1 MFKYKAIAKIIA
13 GAALM
18 IVAVIALV
26 AWLGACFGTVIV
38 GIALLFLAPQILLLP
53 FTLIGTPA
61 MALIAIGMEELVE
74 DNETRSPPPPHL
86 ENMEYRRNVLT
97 SKQPDSDTVDSDSVW
112 NKSSKNLESISKII
126 EKSKN
131 KNRAN

>member
-86 ENMEYRRNVLT
+86 ENMEYRRNARRLGIIHPKHVRPG
-97 SKQPDSDTVDSDSVW
+97 SFGK
-112 NKSSKNLESISKII
+112 KSSLLCYGRSSGL
-126 EKSKN
+126 S
-131 KNRAN
+131 R

>member
-26 AWLGACFGTVIV
+26 AWIAACFGTVIV

-74 DNETRSPPPPHL
+74 DNDPI
-86 ENMEYRRNVLT
+86 
-97 SKQPDSDTVDSDSVW
+97 DSDSVW

>member
-18 IVAVIALV
+18 IAAVIALV